1 MSQIIRKV
9 EAKRTIC
16 RLDRTQMEGMRVEDL
31 IDMLTETTVLDEQ
44 ASIVHFLWMKML
56 VIA

>member
-1 MSQIIRKV
+1 
-9 EAKRTIC
+9 
-16 RLDRTQMEGMRVEDL
+16 MEGMRVEDL